1 MIASQNSDE
10 RFFNRHEFKY
20 IITEKTA
27 AEVLSAI
34 QPHMKRDRHT
44 NEAASYRISSLYFD
58 TAENLFH
65 EEYLRAEQFRQK
77 LRLRV
82 YNQPTLLDPCFFEI
96 KKKFEGFV
104 SKRRAKLTLGAAYA
118 WLENRMTLE
127 ELCHTFPKEAHVIR
141 EISFLRQHYQ
151 LEPRVVISY
160 LRQAHVGIFDETLRV
175 TMDRQLSQR
184 TEIFQPHIQPRM
196 QPDLTSS
203 EGVGQSVEGID
214 RSEGV
219 GRLVEGIN
227 QSVNRPSKESGKNPG
242 KNPETPDCLYLPTGK
257 VVLEVKSSGMIPLWL
272 ARTLSR
278 LNCRKQAF
286 SKYSTSY
293 NPPEIND
300 TGAKTDRRH
309 A

>member
-1 MIASQNSDE
+1 MFASQDGDE

-20 IITEKTA
+20 IITEETA
-27 AEVLSAI
+27 AEVLNAI

-44 NEAASYRISSLYFD
+44 NEAANYRISSLYFD
-58 TAENLFH
+58 TTENLFH

-96 KKKFEGFV
+96 KKKFQSFV

-118 WLENRMTLE
+118 WLEGRMSLE
-127 ELCHTFPKEAHVIR
+127 ELCHTFPKEAPVIR
-141 EISFLRQHYQ
+141 EINFLRNHYQ
-151 LEPRVVISY
+151 LEHRVVISY

-184 TEIFQPHIQPRM
+184 TQVFQPHIQPSIHPNIHPNIQTGIQTVLASPEGVDR
-196 QPDLTSS
+196 SS
-203 EGVGQSVEGID
+203 E
-214 RSEGV
+214 
-219 GRLVEGIN
+219 RLSRV
-227 QSVNRPSKESGKNPG
+227 SVNKTETPG
-242 KNPETPDCLYLPTGK
+242 KNTETPDRLYLPTGK
-257 VVLEVKSSGMIPLWL
+257 VVLEVKSSGSLPLWL

-293 NPPEIND
+293 NPPEVND
-300 TGAKTDRRH
+300 AAAKTDRRH

>member
-1 MIASQNSDE
+1 MFASQNGDE

-20 IITEKTA
+20 IITEETA
-27 AEVLSAI
+27 AQVLEAI
-34 QPHMKRDRHT
+34 GPHMKRDRHT
-44 NEAASYRISSLYFD
+44 NEAANYRISSLYFD
-58 TAENLFH
+58 TTENLFH

-96 KKKFEGFV
+96 KKKFKGFV
-104 SKRRAKLTLGAAYA
+104 SKRRAKLTLGATYA
-118 WLENRMTLE
+118 WLEGRMTLE
-127 ELCHTFPKEAHVIR
+127 ELCHTFPKEAPVIR
-141 EISFLRQHYQ
+141 EINFLRSHYH

-184 TEIFQPHIQPRM
+184 TQPLEPHVQPTLL
-196 QPDLTSS
+196 PDNEWGKKADLPGDSQVSAATK
-203 EGVGQSVEGID
+203 
-214 RSEGV
+214 RNT
-219 GRLVEGIN
+219 LN
-227 QSVNRPSKESGKNPG
+227 QTNPA
-242 KNPETPDCLYLPTGK
+242 TPDRLYLPTGK
-257 VVLEVKSSGMIPLWL
+257 VVLEVKSSGSIPLWL

-278 LNCRKQAF
+278 LHCRKQAF

>member
-1 MIASQNSDE
+1 MFASQNGDE

-20 IITEKTA
+20 IIAQETA
-27 AEVLSAI
+27 TQVLEAI

-44 NEAASYRISSLYFD
+44 NEAAHYRISSLYFD
-58 TAENLFH
+58 TTENLFH
-65 EEYLRAEQFRQK
+65 EEYLRAERFRQK

-96 KKKFEGFV
+96 KKKFNCFV
-104 SKRRAKLTLGAAYA
+104 SKRRAKLPLGAAYA
-118 WLENRMTLE
+118 WLENRVTLE
-127 ELCHTFPKEAHVIR
+127 ELCHTYPKEAPVIR
-141 EISFLRQHYQ
+141 EIGFLRGHYQ

-184 TEIFQPHIQPRM
+184 TQGFLPHIQPKLR
-196 QPDLTSS
+196 PDS
-203 EGVGQSVEGID
+203 EEGKQVSFSGD
-214 RSEGV
+214 RHV
-219 GRLVEGIN
+219 Y
-227 QSVNRPSKESGKNPG
+227 RPAESLAIGHI
-242 KNPETPDCLYLPTGK
+242 NPEAPDRLYLPTGK
-257 VVLEVKSSGMIPLWL
+257 VVLEVKSSGTIPLWL

-278 LNCRKQAF
+278 LDCRKQAF

>member
-1 MIASQNSDE
+1 MLASQNGGE
-10 RFFNRHEFKY
+10 GFFNRHEFKY
-20 IITEKTA
+20 IINEETA
-27 AEVLSAI
+27 AGVLEAI
-34 QPHMKRDRHT
+34 GPHMKRDRHT
-44 NEAASYRISSLYFD
+44 NEAANYRISSLYFD
-58 TAENLFH
+58 TGENLFH

-96 KKKFEGFV
+96 KKKFKGFV

-118 WLENRMTLE
+118 WLEGRVTTD
-127 ELCHTFPKEAHVIR
+127 ELCHTFPTEAPVIR
-141 EISFLRQHYQ
+141 EIHFLRRHYQ

-184 TEIFQPHIQPRM
+184 TQVLQPHVPPRLQPGGVRPERTDFSGNG
-196 QPDLTSS
+196 QGDPPVESAAVSHLNSQVPD
-203 EGVGQSVEGID
+203 
-214 RSEGV
+214 R
-219 GRLVEGIN
+219 
-227 QSVNRPSKESGKNPG
+227 
-242 KNPETPDCLYLPTGK
+242 LYLPTDK
-257 VVLEVKSSGMIPLWL
+257 VVLEVKSSGTIPLWL

>member
-1 MIASQNSDE
+1 MFASQNGDE

-20 IITEKTA
+20 IINEETA
-27 AEVLSAI
+27 AQVLEAI
-34 QPHMKRDRHT
+34 GPHMKRDRHT
-44 NEAASYRISSLYFD
+44 NEAANYRISSLYFD
-58 TAENLFH
+58 TTENLFH
-65 EEYLRAEQFRQK
+65 EEYLRAERFRQK

-96 KKKFEGFV
+96 KKKFKGFV

-118 WLENRMTLE
+118 WLEGRMATE
-127 ELCHTFPKEAHVIR
+127 ELCLTFPKEAPIIR
-141 EISFLRQHYQ
+141 EINFLRTHYQ

-184 TEIFQPHIQPRM
+184 TQSLEPHLQPKLKPGSILSERKDFSGDGHGDRPAESVGISH
-196 QPDLTSS
+196 LSS
-203 EGVGQSVEGID
+203 EA
-214 RSEGV
+214 
-219 GRLVEGIN
+219 
-227 QSVNRPSKESGKNPG
+227 
-242 KNPETPDCLYLPTGK
+242 PDHLYLPTDR
-257 VVLEVKSSGMIPLWL
+257 VVLEVKSSGAIPLWL

-278 LNCRKQAF
+278 LDCRKQAF

>member
-1 MIASQNSDE
+1 MFASQNGDE

-20 IITEKTA
+20 IINEETA
-27 AEVLSAI
+27 TQVLEAI

-44 NEAASYRISSLYFD
+44 NVAANYRISSLYFD

-65 EEYLRAEQFRQK
+65 EEYLRAERFRQK

-96 KKKFEGFV
+96 KKKLKGFV
-104 SKRRAKLTLGAAYA
+104 NKRRAKLTLGAAYA
-118 WLENRMTLE
+118 WLEGRMPLE
-127 ELCHTFPKEAHVIR
+127 ELCHTFPQEAPVIR
-141 EISFLRQHYQ
+141 EIGFLRSHYQ

-184 TEIFQPHIQPRM
+184 TQTLQPHHQPI
-196 QPDLTSS
+196 LF
-203 EGVGQSVEGID
+203 
-214 RSEGV
+214 
-219 GRLVEGIN
+219 
-227 QSVNRPSKESGKNPG
+227 NPG
-242 KNPETPDCLYLPTGK
+242 EGAHLPEAPDQLYLPTDK
-257 VVLEVKSSGMIPLWL
+257 VVLEVKSSGTIPLWL